1 MIKICF
7 FKKQNFYTGFESSGH
22 AGSQMP
28 DKVRNQLKDPEQY
41 GNIFCSAVSVLVYH
55 CQIGLMQIE
64 KIPSERMLLEEG
76 TGNFKLKL
84 LNEIDYSRAQ
94 KYFINFL
101 LTLKQLQKKNDNTII
116 IEEAIDVP

>member
-22 AGSQMP
+22 AGSQLP
-28 DKVRNQLKDPEQY
+28 AKIRNQLKEPEQY
-41 GNIFCSAVSVLVYH
+41 GNIFCSAVSILVYH

-64 KIPSERMLLEEG
+64 KIPAERMLLREG
-76 TGNFKLKL
+76 TSDFKLKL
-84 LNEIDYSRAQ
+84 LNENDYSRAQ
-94 KYFINFL
+94 NYFVNFL
-101 LTLKQLQKKNDNTII
+101 LTLKQLQNKIDNTII